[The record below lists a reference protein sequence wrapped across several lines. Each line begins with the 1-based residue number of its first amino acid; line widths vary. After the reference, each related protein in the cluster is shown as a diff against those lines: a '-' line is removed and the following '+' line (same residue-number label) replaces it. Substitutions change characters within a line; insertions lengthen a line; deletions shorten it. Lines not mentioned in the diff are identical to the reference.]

1 MGKVLDSKF
10 KKLACGNKI
19 KSSMTFSAPKV
30 LLNVEKISV
39 SNCCCLLIR
48 FMLLHDTA
56 HKERIRCE
64 IGQSSLIDVLSNSDN
79 SKFK

>member
-30 LLNVEKISV
+30 LLNVEKVSIS
-39 SNCCCLLIR
+39 NYCCLLIR
-48 FMLLHDTA
+48 LMLLHDTV

-64 IGQSSLIDVLSNSDN
+64 IGQSSLVDVLSNSDN
-79 SKFK
+79 